1 MDRVMRRMDLRVQD
15 RPNMA
20 INILSRGT
28 QLIDLL
34 STRVIPPSMLKVE
47 RGRVR
52 S

>member
-1 MDRVMRRMDLRVQD
+1 VQD

-20 INILSRGT
+20 INILSRGI

-47 RGRVR
+47 MGRVR